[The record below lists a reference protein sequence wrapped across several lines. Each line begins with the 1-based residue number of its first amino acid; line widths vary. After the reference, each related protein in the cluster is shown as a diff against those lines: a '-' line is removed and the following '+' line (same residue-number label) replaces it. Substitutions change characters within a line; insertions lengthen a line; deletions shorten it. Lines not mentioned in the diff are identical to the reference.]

1 MTLEPAD
8 LEDTFR
14 RYHQFH
20 DAITAANRAA
30 QPKQSIW
37 PSVAKLFV
45 KAIPADL
52 VRTMIVDGGKAILAS
67 RQRPAEEDLAVQT
80 PKPAANEELPPVAP
94 GGRPMERE
102 RDSRVSFV
110 STLEDDKPAP
120 QPVPP
125 QE

>member
-37 PSVAKLFV
+37 PSVAKLFAMAV
-45 KAIPADL
+45 PPQAIADA
-52 VRTMIVDGGKAILAS
+52 IVGAGTAILKRA
-67 RQRPAEEDLAVQT
+67 AEEDQPQGAQESQEAEPKQPPT
-80 PKPAANEELPPVAP
+80 PQ
-94 GGRPMERE
+94 GRPKEPDDRAT
-102 RDSRVSFV
+102 VS
-110 STLEDDKPAP
+110 
-120 QPVPP
+120 
-125 QE
+125 